1 MTEILKILI
10 VEDNPGD
17 YVLLRETIIGEGNS
31 PAHELIN
38 APTLGEAKSFLE
50 KEKYDVILL
59 DLNLPDG
66 QGLANIAEINK
77 NGNLAPIIIMT
88 GLDDE
93 MTSLE
98 AVRKGAQDYLVKGK
112 IRLNC
117 QVKESRPPSLS
128 SNIR

>member
-50 KEKYDVILL
+50 KEKYDV
-59 DLNLPDG
+59 
-66 QGLANIAEINK
+66 K
-77 NGNLAPIIIMT
+77 NPT
-88 GLDDE
+88 
-93 MTSLE
+93 
-98 AVRKGAQDYLVKGK
+98 
-112 IRLNC
+112 LNC
-117 QVKESRPPSLS
+117 FIFWSKKSLKKHR
-128 SNIR
+128 NQDLKVENFLKPFCFPFVFKKLFGFERLT